1 MRNTNYKGYLGPRM
15 SRELMK
21 QRVRHVLENELTEKQ
36 RRAVLDYYVAR
47 KTIPQMALEYGLNK
61 STVWRTLKR
70 GEDRLHRFLRS

>member
-21 QRVRHVLENELTEKQ
+21 HRVRHVLENELTEKQ

-47 KTIPQMALEYGLNK
+47 KTIPKMALEYGLNK
-61 STVWRTLKR
+61 STVWRILKR
-70 GEDRLHRFLRS
+70 GEDRLHRFLRY

>member
-1 MRNTNYKGYLGPRM
+1 MGPRM

-70 GEDRLHRFLRS
+70 GEDRLHRFLRY